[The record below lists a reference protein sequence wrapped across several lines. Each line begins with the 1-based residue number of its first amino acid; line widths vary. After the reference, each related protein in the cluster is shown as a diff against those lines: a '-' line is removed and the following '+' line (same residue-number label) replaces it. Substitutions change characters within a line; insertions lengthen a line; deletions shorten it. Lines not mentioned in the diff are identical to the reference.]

1 MARMFPPDID
11 DHARATPGE
20 KLFFRF
26 VRDTAVPHDEY
37 FCWYE
42 PAVGESGATPDFVL
56 FAKHAG
62 VVVFEVKDWESRKI
76 VSYDPLTFGIFQ
88 KAGVQRK
95 TNPDRQAKAYVDGLL
110 GALRGRR
117 EFLDPHGRVVVPVGR
132 MIVFPNMCEADYDDR
147 ALDAILPRTRVL
159 LSDDLDPAG
168 VIARDS
174 SGKRFL
180 EKISIVPTVL
190 PFSFR
195 GLSDDKS
202 EDLKR
207 LLWPESRIE
216 LPEREGAGR
225 SHFDEEVRY
234 LDEVQSRLALQLG
247 DGHRVIKG
255 PPGSGKTLVL
265 VHRCMHL
272 SRYHKAVRRILF
284 TCFNIALV
292 NHAKRLLHTRG
303 VGTGPGGVE
312 VHHFYDVCARVLGED
327 VQFEKESREYYD
339 LVLQEA
345 LARVKNGGSA
355 LEAYDA
361 VFIDEGQDFSTDM
374 LKVVVGLLKP
384 EGQLVIAL
392 DSHQD
397 IYGRRRSLESAGIQ
411 ARGRTR
417 ELKRVYRSTPQIH
430 AFCNK
435 FFAPSDPEEGKENAQ
450 MTLFSCECGISGPEP
465 RVLDFESEEA
475 VLEYLGRELQELISR
490 GEYKRSEIGII
501 YDDKRYEDDGF
512 TYARRGLPER
522 ILACLES
529 RGIPAHWASRN
540 VAMKESFDNTADR
553 LTLISVHSSKGL
565 DFECIYLIGIDPHD
579 RSTSSAPGAK
589 MAALVGMTRA
599 RYSLTIL
606 RNVSTRERQRVD

>member
-37 FCWYE
+37 SCWYE
-42 PAVGESGATPDFVL
+42 PAVGEGGATPDFVM
-56 FAKHAG
+56 FAKPAG
-62 VVVFEVKDWESRKI
+62 VVVFEVKDWEAQKI
-76 VSYDPLTFGIFQ
+76 ISYDPLTFEISQ
-88 KAGVQRK
+88 KAGLQRK
-95 TNPDRQAKAYVDGLL
+95 TNPDRQAKGYVDRLL
-110 GALRGRR
+110 DVLRCRR
-117 EFLDPHGRVVVPVGR
+117 EFLDPLGKVVVPVGR
-132 MIVFPNMCEADYDDR
+132 MIIFPNICEAEYTDR
-147 ALDAILPRTRVL
+147 GLDAVLPRTRVL
-159 LSDDLDPAG
+159 LSNDLDPAG
-168 VIARDS
+168 EIARDS

-195 GLSDDKS
+195 GLPGDKS
-202 EDLKR
+202 EGLKR

-216 LPEREGAGR
+216 LPERDGAGR

-247 DGHRVIKG
+247 GGHRVIKG
-255 PPGSGKTLVL
+255 PPWSGKTLVL

-272 SRYHKAVRRILF
+272 SRYDKCIKRVLF

-292 NHAKRLLHTRG
+292 NHVKRLLHTRG

-312 VHHFYDVCARVLGED
+312 VHHLYDVCARVLGED
-327 VQFEKESREYYD
+327 VPFENEDQDYYD

-345 LARVKNGGSA
+345 LDRVKNGESRVGP
-355 LEAYDA
+355 YDA

-374 LKVVVGLLKP
+374 LKGMVGLLKP

-397 IYGRRRSLESAGIQ
+397 IYGRRGSLESAGIQ

-435 FFAPSDPEEGKENAQ
+435 FFAPGDPEEGKENAQ
-450 MTLFSCECGISGPEP
+450 MALFSCECGISGPEP
-465 RVLDFESEEA
+465 RTLDFQSEEA
-475 VLEYLGRELQELISR
+475 LLDHLGQEVQEITGS
-490 GEYKRSEIGII
+490 GDYKRSEIGIL
-501 YDDKRYEDDGF
+501 YDDKHYEDGGF

-529 RGIPAHWASRN
+529 RGIPVHWASRN

-565 DFECIYLIGIDPHD
+565 DFECVYLIGIDPHE
-579 RSTSSAPGAK
+579 RSKSTAPGAR

-606 RNVSTRERQRVD
+606 RCVPTRESQSVD